1 MSIKRPSPYQLSRTL
16 GSLLILAASSF
27 AADGALADNK
37 GRDDVVIATP
47 LGATGK
53 VALQGQLVRVV
64 DPSAANCAPAP
75 DFSAL
80 AVIELDDRSH
90 NREPRREQDQRK
102 DAFVQAAGL
111 KMIRVSVADM
121 PNEAALKALMAV
133 MPAASSTAQLRDVS
147 RSGAH
152 SST

>member
-1 MSIKRPSPYQLSRTL
+1 MSIKRPSSYQLSRTL

-80 AVIELDDRSH
+80 DAAIKSQIVHLARLDAQYHGRADIVLPEELRGQQNS
-90 NREPRREQDQRK
+90 EPI
-102 DAFVQAAGL
+102 ANA
-111 KMIRVSVADM
+111 
-121 PNEAALKALMAV
+121 
-133 MPAASSTAQLRDVS
+133 LRDERNALVA
-147 RSGAH
+147 GAQALDANRGDEA
-152 SST
+152 